1 MQHPKRP
8 KHRLTALLL
17 AVATTLALGGA
28 LPGIAAADGPRL
40 YGRVPAGGCITGI
53 AVVVNGVP
61 LCYVAG

>member
-8 KHRLTALLL
+8 KPRLAALL
-17 AVATTLALGGA
+17 AAAATVLALGGA

-53 AVVVNGVP
+53 PVVVNGVP
-61 LCYVAG
+61 LCYVTG